1 MNFFST
7 LSTYF
12 TSIQRKLHAVRH
24 GAVSMSVLAF
34 SLLLAVSQAQTA
46 FAAETTESAGTNL
59 VAGHVAFVNG
69 QVSLGAP
76 GKPSRVAQTGEPVF
90 VGDHIQTQA
99 NSHVHLRMVDN
110 AFLALRPSS
119 QLVISAYQYDKHQP
133 QASRIRIDLEQGT
146 SRAVSGKGG
155 QAAKNQYRF
164 NTPLAA
170 IGLRGT
176 DYTVLADADK
186 TRVSV
191 AQGGVI
197 VSPLGPDCLSSQ
209 LGPCA
214 SALSRELTSGT
225 ANAFIEITANQIPK
239 ILQKPSSATPT
250 KTVGAAVMS
259 EDVVKPDAL
268 QQTIERKVVTDQVSK
283 VDEGT
288 NVANQTV
295 QHESLAKWGRW
306 SALVQQYPQGSES
319 ITKVFSQI
327 ANLQIVDSNEVFA
340 LAYSGKTNVTVPT
353 QGQFQFSMVAAE
365 AYVKEK
371 DSLSRVGVKSGQLDI
386 DFAQGI
392 FNTQVAVAINPSNL
406 ETVKAQGT
414 VDRYGRMVS
423 TAGVSNANISGI
435 VLNKGMEATY
445 LFDKSLSSGG
455 LLSGVVQWVR

>member
-1 MNFFST
+1 MTTALNIRT
-7 LSTYF
+7 PELCLPKKWQAALLRQCLSCVVA
-12 TSIQRKLHAVRH
+12 L
-24 GAVSMSVLAF
+24 
-34 SLLLAVSQAQTA
+34 LLLATWMPQFAK
-46 FAAETTESAGTNL
+46 AAEASNPTVPA

-69 QVSLGAP
+69 QVAIAQP
-76 GKPSRVAQTGEPVF
+76 GKPNRSVQTGDPVY
-90 VGDHIQTQA
+90 VGDHIQTLA
-99 NSHVHLRMVDN
+99 NSQLHLRMVDN

-119 QLVISAYQYDKHQP
+119 QLLISAYQYDKDQP
-133 QASRIRIDLEQGT
+133 QASKIRIDLEQGT

-214 SALSRELTSGT
+214 SALSRELTAGT

-239 ILQKPSSATPT
+239 ILQKPGSATPA
-250 KTVGAAVMS
+250 KTVGVPSIS

-268 QQTIERKVVTDQVSK
+268 QQTIERKVVTDQVNK
-283 VDEGT
+283 VDEAT

-295 QHESLAKWGRW
+295 HQESLAKWGRW

-319 ITKVFSQI
+319 INKVFSQI
-327 ANLQIVDSNEVFA
+327 VNLQIVDSNEVFA
-340 LAYSGKTNVTVPT
+340 LAYSGKTNVTVPS
-353 QGQFQFSMVAAE
+353 QGQFQFAMVAAE
-365 AYVKEK
+365 AYVKDK
-371 DSLSRVGVKSGQLDI
+371 DVLSRVGVKSGNLDI

-392 FNTQVAVAINPSNL
+392 FNTQVAVAISPANL
-406 ETVKAQGT
+406 ETVKSQGT
-414 VDRYGRMVS
+414 VDRYGRMAS
-423 TAGVSNANISGI
+423 TATLSNANISGV
-435 VLNKGMEATY
+435 VLNKGLEATY
-445 LFDKSLSSGG
+445 LFDKTLSSGG
-455 LLSGVVQWVR
+455 LLSGVAQWAR